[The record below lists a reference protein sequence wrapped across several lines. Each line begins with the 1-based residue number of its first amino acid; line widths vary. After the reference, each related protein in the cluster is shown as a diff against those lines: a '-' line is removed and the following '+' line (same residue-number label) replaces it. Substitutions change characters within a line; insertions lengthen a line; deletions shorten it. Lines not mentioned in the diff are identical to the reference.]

1 MSVAEPWRIGPD
13 DEGYPEQLTDL
24 GEANGPV
31 LFGLGKRGAVAGLE
45 RRSAV
50 TIVGTRRP
58 SAYGLRMAEELAAD
72 LAITGVVVVS
82 GMAIGIDAAAH
93 RGALAAEGVTV
104 AVLAGGPDVVY
115 PGRHRRLHAE
125 IRERGAVIA
134 DRAPGSPVYK
144 EGFPAR
150 NRLMAALA
158 QVVVIVEA
166 ADPSGTLITAERA
179 MELGRDLAAVPGQ
192 VGMRVAVGTN
202 TRIKEGAAL
211 VRDAHDVLDLLAGVG
226 ATGPVRR
233 GPTLEP
239 HLAAACELLAAGAST
254 PEKLAAAGHMEARDA
269 AIALARLELLGY
281 ARRGEHGS
289 YAPTGLRP
297 VPD

>member
-1 MSVAEPWRIGPD
+1 MSTPEPWRLRPE
-13 DEGYPEQLTDL
+13 DEDYPEQLADL
-24 GEANGPV
+24 GEAHGPV
-31 LFGLGKRGAVAGLE
+31 LHGLGERGAVAGLD
-45 RRSAV
+45 RHSAV

-58 SAYGLRMAEELAAD
+58 SAYGLRMAEELAGD
-72 LAITGVVVVS
+72 LAITGVTVIS

-93 RGALAAEGVTV
+93 RGALACGGVTV

-115 PGRHRRLHAE
+115 PTRHRRLHAE

-134 DRAPGSPVYK
+134 DRRPGSPVYK

-179 MELGRDLAAVPGQ
+179 IELGRDLGAVPGQ
-192 VGMRVAVGTN
+192 VGMRVAAGTN
-202 TRIKEGAAL
+202 ARLKEGAAL
-211 VRDAHDVLDLLAGVG
+211 VRNATDVLDLLAGVG
-226 ATGPVRR
+226 ALAPVRR
-233 GPTLEP
+233 GPELEP
-239 HLAAACELLAAGAST
+239 DLAAACGLLAAGAST
-254 PEKLAAAGHMEARDA
+254 PEKLAAAGHMEPRDA

-281 ARRGEHGS
+281 ARRDEHGS
-289 YAPTGLRP
+289 YAPTGLH
-297 VPD
+297 PDS

>member
-1 MSVAEPWRIGPD
+1 MNASASWRLAPG

-24 GEANGPV
+24 GEADGPV
-31 LFGLGKRGAVAGLE
+31 LYGLGERGAVAGLD
-45 RRSAV
+45 RHSAV

-58 SAYGLRMAEELAAD
+58 STYGLRMAEELAAD
-72 LAITGVVVVS
+72 LAITGVTVIS

-93 RGALAAEGVTV
+93 RGALASGGVTV

-125 IRERGAVIA
+125 IRARGAVIA

-166 ADPSGTLITAERA
+166 AEPSGTLITAERA
-179 MELGRDLAAVPGQ
+179 VDLGRDLAAVPGQ
-192 VGMRVAVGTN
+192 VGMRVAAGTN
-202 TRIKEGAAL
+202 ARIKEGAAL
-211 VRDAHDVLDLLAGVG
+211 VRDVHDVLDLLAGVG
-226 ATGPVRR
+226 ATAPVRR
-233 GPTLEP
+233 GPPLEP
-239 HLAAACELLAAGAST
+239 PLAAACELLAAGAST
-254 PEKLAAAGHMEARDA
+254 PEKLAAAGRLEARDA

-281 ARRGEHGS
+281 ARRDELGS

-297 VPD
+297 ES